1 MTITSTTV
9 RRTYYTLLLGNTL
22 AASLIW
28 GINTIFLLDAGLS
41 NLEAFAANAF
51 FTAGMVL
58 FEVPTGIVADV
69 YGRRLSFLLGTVT
82 LAVTTVLYVLL
93 WQVEAAF
100 WLWALVSLGLGLGFT
115 FFSGATEAW
124 LVDALRATG
133 YDGPLEPVFARGQV
147 LTGVGMLTGS
157 VAGGYIAQVTN
168 LGVPFVL
175 RAVVLAAMFA
185 LALALMRD
193 LGFTPAPR
201 GDPIGEIKLITANSI
216 EYGWRVPQVR
226 YLMLAAP
233 FTGGV
238 GIYVFYALQPY
249 LLELYGD
256 PEAYGIAGLVAAIVA
271 GAQIVGGLVAPS
283 LRKRFRRR
291 TSALLAAEVVSVG
304 VLAAIGLIESF
315 GAVVALIVVW
325 GLLFAASVPIRQAY
339 INDRIPSQQR
349 ATILSFDSLMS
360 SSGGVVAQ
368 PVLGRAADVWGY
380 PASYLLSS
388 AISAISI
395 PFLARARGLE
405 PPTGPDEAAP
415 VPPGEPAPELRRG
428 PAAGRVE
435 YPT

>member
-1 MTITSTTV
+1 MTFTPTTI
-9 RRTYYTLLLGNTL
+9 RRTYFGLLLGNTL

-82 LAVTTVLYVLL
+82 LAISTALYVLL
-93 WQVEAAF
+93 WQVEGAF
-100 WLWALVSLGLGLGFT
+100 WLWAIVSLLLGLGFT

-124 LVDALRATG
+124 VVDALRATG
-133 YDGPLEPVFARGQV
+133 YDGPLDPVFARGQV
-147 LTGVGMLTGS
+147 LTGVGMLVGS
-157 VAGGYIAQVTN
+157 VAGGYIAQLTN

-175 RAVVLAAMFA
+175 RAVVLAVMFA
-185 LALALMRD
+185 VALALMRD

-201 GDPIGEIKLITANSI
+201 GQPFAEMKSITADSI

-271 GAQIVGGLVAPS
+271 GAQIVGGFAAPGLRS
-283 LRKRFRRR
+283 LFRRR
-291 TSALLAAEVVSVG
+291 TSALLAAEVVSV
-304 VLAAIGLIESF
+304 VTLALIGLIESF
-315 GAVVALIVVW
+315 GAVIGLIVVW
-325 GLLFAASVPIRQAY
+325 SLLFAASMPIRQAY

-368 PVLGRAADVWGY
+368 PILGRAADVWGY

-388 AISAISI
+388 AISAISL
-395 PFLARARGLE
+395 PFIARARRLE
-405 PPTGPDEAAP
+405 PPSGPPEP
-415 VPPGEPAPELRRG
+415 ELEVRPAP
-428 PAAGRVE
+428 AARS
-435 YPT
+435 